1 MPFDP
6 YSLDRASV
14 EAPPQTFWT
23 ALRRIGPGMI
33 LAASIVGSGELIAT
47 TTLGAEAGYLA
58 LWIVV
63 FSCFIK
69 PAMQAEI
76 GRYSIVTGET
86 GLAGFNRLPG
96 PRFRVSWSVWAWA
109 AMVIMSLFQVGAM
122 FGGVSQVLNTLMPA
136 VPVNAWV
143 FILLGLTLWIL
154 LGGGYE
160 RIERIATIK
169 VALFTLITFLAAVLL
184 MRRAD
189 LFNPGD
195 VLREG
200 FAFKLPAGSGIITA
214 IAVFGITG
222 VGASEIFMYPYW
234 CVEKGYAR
242 FTGARDSSPEWVARA
257 RGWIRVMH
265 TDIVASMI
273 IYTIATVAF
282 YLLGAGI
289 LHPQGM
295 VPSAKDMI
303 PVLSKLYTETLGPW
317 ALPVFYAGAIFTLYG
332 TIFAATAAHSRVFAD
347 MVRLSGG
354 FRHDDYES
362 RLRWRNRFVWM
373 LTLVPVAFFLTFQS
387 PVTMVKAGGFAQAL
401 MLPVIA
407 AGSLFLRHK
416 ASPREATPG
425 RIMTAT
431 LWIAAVA
438 TIVLTLT
445 SVVFSLQD

>member
-1 MPFDP
+1 
-6 YSLDRASV
+6 
-14 EAPPQTFWT
+14 
-23 ALRRIGPGMI
+23 
-33 LAASIVGSGELIAT
+33 
-47 TTLGAEAGYLA
+47 
-58 LWIVV
+58 
-63 FSCFIK
+63 
-69 PAMQAEI
+69 
-76 GRYSIVTGET
+76 
-86 GLAGFNRLPG
+86 
-96 PRFRVSWSVWAWA
+96 
-109 AMVIMSLFQVGAM
+109 M

-189 LFNPGD
+189 LFNPAD
-195 VLREG
+195 VVREG
-200 FAFKLPAGSGIITA
+200 FAFHLPPGSGIITA

-242 FTGARDSSPEWVARA
+242 FTGSRDNTPEWVARA

-265 TDIVASMI
+265 TDIIASMI

-289 LHPQGM
+289 LHPQGL

-354 FRHDDYES
+354 FQHDDYDA

-387 PVTMVKAGGFAQAL
+387 PVNMVKAGGYAQAL

-407 AGSLFLRHK
+407 AGALFLRHR
-416 ASPREATPG
+416 ASPEPARPG
-425 RIMTAT
+425 PVMTAA
-431 LWIAAVA
+431 LWIASVS
-438 TIVLTLT
+438 TILLTLT